1 VWYAQVCV
9 SPKASPAGAGVHAK
23 GFQFFFPSS
32 MGDRAAGSRTT
43 VKNSS
48 ASKVS
53 LSKEILKILLISV
66 AVYWMVCIY
75 ICVYIYIKNHQ
86 NKHALQWFKYKLR
99 LLSPFFFN
107 GDCLEFCIN

>member
-75 ICVYIYIKNHQ
+75 ILKTIKINM
-86 NKHALQWFKYKLR
+86 LY
-99 LLSPFFFN
+99 N
-107 GDCLEFCIN
+107 GLGIN